1 MLTFLHMRQLLADP
15 FGSKRTTVSYKE
27 SERDPLWVVLQ
38 TVLKIGL
45 PTFLGWHEP
54 CLYDWLSIRIAFL
67 GADGLFAPTPGWE
80 CVTEEQMQ
88 RRSGNAGI

>member
-1 MLTFLHMRQLLADP
+1 M
-15 FGSKRTTVSYKE
+15 SYKE
-27 SERDPLWVVLQ
+27 SERDPFMGGI
-38 TVLKIGL
+38 TNRIKIGL

-67 GADGLFAPTPGWE
+67 VLTVICSYPGVE